1 MINENVSSPSKDTAT
16 GSMICLLL
24 LIGIG
29 ILSIQMGNDLTPI
42 LVSILSSSFL
52 YFIYYIF
59 HTGQHL
65 QIISGII
72 VSLLL
77 MCIAAIIPFIGP
89 IILVIWIIYNISM
102 SLQSIKNIIPDAI
115 WSLFLYTPLLMAK
128 THNYH
133 SYSTILHGIYFV
145 SSFFYCGWLVNMK
158 LDTRT
163 TLFKFSIMWMSVPII
178 GILIVSII
186 SSLRS
191 AFNIKANIESTTIK
205 TPQQVSSHF
214 RGDTFVNTYTR
225 QVNQTVTTVA
235 TKALP
240 GIGAIT
246 ASSVNSLSKAT
257 DLTSLTVFDNEDLT
271 TKKDIN
277 FYRYDD
283 IDNKKISNFINEIDK
298 ISYFPKIT
306 SNDVIFY
313 YDETVFGKGN
323 HGVVITSQYVI
334 YNNGKLYK
342 PFFIPINSIARIIIS
357 GILNKTIS
365 IQTTKKDSLEI
376 ELTQSNKG
384 ADLLFKALQTTTSQ
398 LTKN

>member
-29 ILSIQMGNDLTPI
+29 ILSIQMENDLTPI

-65 QIISGII
+65 QIISGVI

-89 IILVIWIIYNISM
+89 IILAIWIIYNISM

-115 WSLFLYTPLLMAK
+115 WSLFLYAPLLMAK

-133 SYSTILHGIYFV
+133 SYSTVLHGIYFV

-163 TLFKFSIMWMSVPII
+163 TLFKFSIMWMSIPII

-191 AFNIKANIESTTIK
+191 AFNIKANIESTTIR

-283 IDNKKISNFINEIDK
+283 IDNKKISNFINGIDK
-298 ISYFPKIT
+298 INNFPKIT